1 MRDCCRHL
9 LWPLVGL
16 SIAVFPTSTG
26 AAAPACGGLAATT
39 VSDAV
44 RIAGTPG
51 RDVILAGPG
60 DNAIYGLGGND
71 VICAG
76 AGRDTVFG
84 GRGSDDLAGGRGED
98 LILGETGNDGL
109 DGGPGAHDQ
118 VDGGPGDDSISGG
131 AGAYDVLS
139 GGPGNDSVDGGG
151 GVHDIAS
158 YRAAGGPIAADLGA
172 GTILG
177 AEDERLTGVEDVVGG
192 SGDDTL
198 TGSDQAPNRLDGG
211 PGDDRLVAAG
221 SGDRA
226 FGGPG
231 ADDCEGSLAA
241 KDSCGAADAAPGTV
255 VELYESIADTSSL
268 VIVGSNHPNS
278 VLVSRSPHGYTVES
292 RAEGVRVR
300 LGDRGSTECR
310 ARRATNSIS
319 CRGEVTSI
327 LARLGAGADTFV
339 VSTDVPAG
347 IEAVI
352 DGGKGSDKLRGGA
365 GDDTI
370 YAGADGDADTVAGGG
385 GDDVIYGVNIFH
397 PRHDSG
403 AATMLG
409 GAGDDL
415 LIGGQ
420 PCDADLFDGG
430 PGDTDSASFAR
441 VRNSGTF
448 VQAGIGGLVLDPDV
462 GGCAAGRIAHNVEK
476 IEGSPGPD
484 VLSGDGGA
492 NTLLGRGGDDLLDG
506 RGGAEDGCVGGRGSD
521 QAVGCETVA
530 SVP

>member
-1 MRDCCRHL
+1 MRASYRHL

-16 SIAVFPTSTG
+16 LIVASPSATG
-26 AAAPACGGLAATT
+26 AVAPMCGGEVATT
-39 VSDAV
+39 ISDAA
-44 RIAGTPG
+44 RIDGTGG

-60 DNAIYGLGGND
+60 DNTIYGLGGND
-71 VICAG
+71 VICGG
-76 AGRDTVFG
+76 AGNDTIFG
-84 GRGSDDLAGGRGED
+84 GRGSDELDGGEGED
-98 LILGETGNDGL
+98 LVLGESGNDSL
-109 DGGPGAHDQ
+109 AGGPGAHDQ

-139 GGPGNDSVDGGG
+139 GGPGNDSIDGGG

-158 YRAAGGPIAADLGA
+158 YKAAGGAVTVDLQVGSVR
-172 GTILG
+172 G
-177 AEDERLTGVEDVVGG
+177 AEDEQLTGIEDVLGG

-198 TGSDQAPNRLDGG
+198 VGSGRTPNRLDGG

-231 ADDCEGSLAA
+231 ADTCEGPLIS
-241 KDSCGAADAAPGTV
+241 KESCGVSDAIPGTV

-268 VIVGSNHPNS
+268 VIVGSNHPNR
-278 VLVSRSPHGYTVES
+278 VVVMRSRHGYTVES
-292 RAEGVRVR
+292 RTEGVRVR
-300 LGDRGSTECR
+300 LGDRGSTDCR

-327 LARLGAGADTFV
+327 LASLGAGDDTFV
-339 VSTDVPAG
+339 VAADVPAG
-347 IEAVI
+347 VEAII
-352 DGGKGSDKLRGGA
+352 DGGKGSDRLRGGA

-370 YAGADGDADTVAGGG
+370 YAGADGDTDTIEGGG
-385 GDDVIYGVNIFH
+385 GDDVLYGVNIFH

-403 AATMLG
+403 AARMFG
-409 GAGDDL
+409 DAGDDL

-420 PCDADLFDGG
+420 PCDADSFDGG

-448 VQAGIGGLVLDPDV
+448 VQATIGGLVLDPDIS
-462 GGCAAGRIAHNVEK
+462 GCTAGRIAHSIEK

-484 VLSGDGGA
+484 VLSGDGGP
-492 NTLLGRGGDDLLDG
+492 NTLLGRGGDDSLDG
-506 RGGAEDGCVGGRGSD
+506 RGGSEDDCVGGNGSD
-521 QAVGCETVA
+521 EAVNCETT
-530 SVP
+530 